1 MLVVD
6 HILVSFHANRLPGSL
21 RNPAV
26 ALLPWVGLAISAA
39 QSIYVMAEIAPHEVV
54 STTS

>member
-1 MLVVD
+1 MVTDSPGPCLTVAV
-6 HILVSFHANRLPGSL
+6 IL
-21 RNPAV
+21 
-26 ALLPWVGLAISAA
+26 LLWVGRAISAA

>member
-1 MLVVD
+1 MLGVD
-6 HILVSFHANRLPGSL
+6 HISVSLHAWSL
-21 RNPAV
+21 CNPAV
-26 ALLPWVGLAISAA
+26 ALLPRVGLAISAA